1 MPAAILYDRHCSMK
15 QLYKIHDLDQH
26 IIYGFNRMAF
36 TDQSVAPAHQSFD
49 YQLDKKRPRN
59 E

>member
-1 MPAAILYDRHCSMK
+1 MK